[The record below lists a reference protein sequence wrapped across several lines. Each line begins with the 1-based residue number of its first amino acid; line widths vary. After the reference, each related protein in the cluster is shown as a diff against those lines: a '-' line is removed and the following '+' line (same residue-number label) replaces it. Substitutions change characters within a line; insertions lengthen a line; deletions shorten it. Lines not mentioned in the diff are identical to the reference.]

1 MGESYSLAIVWC
13 HFFGQRALVKVKA
26 DALSVFEWERHPWF
40 AK

>member
-13 HFFGQRALVKVKA
+13 HFFGQRALVKV